1 MEQGRGDKLM
11 EDNIYH
17 VYCHADEASFQI
29 VGKDNFMFWLS
40 GNADCN
46 RHTFA
51 SSYKKLMEEVPNF
64 EGE

>member
-1 MEQGRGDKLM
+1 MDN
-11 EDNIYH
+11 NIYH

-40 GNADCN
+40 ENADCN

-51 SSYKKLMEEVPNF
+51 SSYEKLMEKVPCF
-64 EGE
+64 EGECA